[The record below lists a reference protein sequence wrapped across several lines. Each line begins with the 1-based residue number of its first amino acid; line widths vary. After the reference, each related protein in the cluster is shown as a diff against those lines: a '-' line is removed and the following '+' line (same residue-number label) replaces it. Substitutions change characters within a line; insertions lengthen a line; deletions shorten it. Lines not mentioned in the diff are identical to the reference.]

1 MWHWDQG
8 HLAYFQFDALRSISQ
23 FLLVHDLRH
32 TDRSTIS
39 AATGLSF
46 AAPVTHTPWR
56 QYSRVFKS
64 CLLLS
69 EHNNAAHPTAIAQ
82 ILAQPGFITCDE
94 YLHFLVEAS
103 TEPSTALDSWS
114 PDANFRYPLLFSL
127 KYLLVKA
134 AVEANPSASLDEIIG
149 AYRHSGFRGDESET
163 AFLGLI
169 GSSVLFAPLGKS
181 APEALRRQ
189 ARESLRVL
197 CQISYLHLERA
208 NVFIN
213 LDKLDAIEVFADLNP
228 IGGPRANDR
237 DAEIRR
243 LANLFA
249 AGSTH
254 DFFSFTNTVVNE
266 VVESGF
272 QEGTKVEKTHVTIER
287 NAGLRRAF
295 FAANPSTVCD
305 VCTIDTHRSY
315 PWADRVMDL
324 HHLLPLCS
332 GTRVEGGGTTFSD
345 LVPLCPS
352 CHRAVHRYYGV
363 WFRQQGARDFSS
375 REEAVGV
382 YGQLKKQFPGLIHA

>member
-23 FLLVHDLRH
+23 FVLNHDFRSA
-32 TDRSTIS
+32 DRNTLF

-46 AAPVTHTPWR
+46 AAPTTHSPWR

-64 CLLLS
+64 CLLIS
-69 EHNNAAHPTAIAQ
+69 EQDNLAQPTPCAQ
-82 ILAQPGFITCDE
+82 ILAQPGIITCDE
-94 YLHFLVEAS
+94 YFHFLAEAS
-103 TEPSTALDSWS
+103 TEPSPALETWS
-114 PDANFRYPLLFSL
+114 PSAQFRYPLLFSL
-127 KYLLVKA
+127 KYLLAKA
-134 AVEANPSASLDEIIG
+134 AVEQNPSASFDEIIG
-149 AYRHSGFRGDESET
+149 AYQHSGFSGSEDDT

-169 GSSVLFAPLGKS
+169 RSSSHFSAIGLS
-181 APEALRRQ
+181 APDALRRQ
-189 ARESLRVL
+189 ARESMKVL
-197 CQISYLHLERA
+197 CQISYLHLERT
-208 NVFIN
+208 NIFIN
-213 LDKLDAIEVFADLNP
+213 LDSRDAMEVFIDLRP
-228 IGGPRANDR
+228 VGGPRALDR

-254 DFFSFTNTVVNE
+254 DFFSFTNTVVTE

-272 QEGTKVEKTHVTIER
+272 QEGTKVQKTHVTIER

-305 VCTIDTHRSY
+305 VCSLDTHSSY

-352 CHRAVHRYYGV
+352 CHRAVHRYYGI

-382 YGQLKKQFPGLIHA
+382 YDQLKQQFPGLIHA